1 MVSMC
6 AMQMM
11 EGPITTSAGGCMACG
26 IKVMNGVD
34 ADMTWIITVI
44 LMLICAGTGF
54 LVGFA
59 YGQEE
64 RHEQR

>member
-1 MVSMC
+1 MWIVAIVMMVI
-6 AMQMM
+6 
-11 EGPITTSAGGCMACG
+11 G
-26 IKVMNGVD
+26 
-34 ADMTWIITVI
+34 
-44 LMLICAGTGF
+44 AGTGF

>member
-1 MVSMC
+1 M
-6 AMQMM
+6 
-11 EGPITTSAGGCMACG
+11 
-26 IKVMNGVD
+26 
-34 ADMTWIITVI
+34 WIITIV
-44 LMLICAGTGF
+44 LMLVGAGTGF